1 MARGKRLSHEDK
13 IAKLI
18 KKMEEISD
26 KKKLMI
32 ATYDEQLKQLQN
44 EAKELH
50 AQEKADRIGGLSDLM
65 ESKGMTIERLFEIIE
80 NEPAKAE

>member
-1 MARGKRLSHEDK
+1 MARGKRLSYEDK

-18 KKMEEISD
+18 KQMEEISD

-44 EAKELH
+44 ETKELRAH
-50 AQEKADRIGGLSDLM
+50 ARADKISELTKFMDENGLTVEQMQEYAKKAS
-65 ESKGMTIERLFEIIE
+65 SK
-80 NEPAKAE
+80 A

>member
-32 ATYDEQLKQLQN
+32 ANYDEQLKQLQN
-44 EAKELH
+44 EAKELR
-50 AQEKADRIGGLSDLM
+50 AQVKANKIDELTKFMDENGLTVEQMREYAKKAS
-65 ESKGMTIERLFEIIE
+65 SK
-80 NEPAKAE
+80 A